1 MHHENPRSDSNK
13 QIATC
18 DLFSKLALDL
28 IPTLSRSSAELV
40 RGIRHSITLN
50 TQKRLC
56 APSYPLN
63 SNRTMSLKVLL
74 TGGARGIGRGL
85 FRHYLQGGNHVIIL
99 DSNLEELEHVRKQ
112 AEKWSSSK
120 AGNWIAIQCDLSK
133 RDEIK
138 SAVETVKQKFDGKLD
153 VLINNAFPTTLSLS
167 KDREMEA
174 EGDAIEQEWD
184 LKIAIGLTAPYILS
198 RLCVPLLAAGKSTLD
213 SPGTII
219 NISSTRA
226 YQSESDH
233 EAYSAAKAG
242 LLGLTQSMSVSLGHR
257 HKIRVNAI
265 IPGWI
270 HVMNESKA
278 GDEQALTWEEGLS
291 KDEIEW
297 HPAGRVG
304 KSDDIAKA
312 AEYLVRSGFVTGQEV
327 VVDGGVS
334 RKMVYPE

>member
-1 MHHENPRSDSNK
+1 M
-13 QIATC
+13 A
-18 DLFSKLALDL
+18 
-28 IPTLSRSSAELV
+28 
-40 RGIRHSITLN
+40 
-50 TQKRLC
+50 
-56 APSYPLN
+56 
-63 SNRTMSLKVLL
+63 LKVLL

-85 FRHYLQGGNHVIIL
+85 FRHFLQAGHHVIIL
-99 DSNLEELEHVRKQ
+99 DSNTEELEHVKKQ
-112 AEKWSSSK
+112 AENWSNSSK
-120 AGNWIAIQCDLSK
+120 GSWNAVHCDLS
-133 RDEIK
+133 RREDIK
-138 SAVETVKQKFDGKLD
+138 SAVNTVSERFDGKLD

-167 KDREMEA
+167 EDRRMEA

-184 LKIAIGLTAPYILS
+184 VKIAIGLTAPYILS
-198 RLCVPLLAAGKSTLD
+198 RLCTPLLAAGNSTSN

-257 HKIRVNAI
+257 YKIRVNAI

-270 HVMNESKA
+270 HVLNESKNA
-278 GDEQALTWEEGLS
+278 DEKTVKWEEGLS
-291 KDEIEW
+291 KEDIEW

-304 KSDDIAKA
+304 KADDIARA
-312 AEYLVRSGFVTGQEV
+312 VEYLVGSEFVTGQEV
-327 VVDGGVS
+327 VVDGGVG